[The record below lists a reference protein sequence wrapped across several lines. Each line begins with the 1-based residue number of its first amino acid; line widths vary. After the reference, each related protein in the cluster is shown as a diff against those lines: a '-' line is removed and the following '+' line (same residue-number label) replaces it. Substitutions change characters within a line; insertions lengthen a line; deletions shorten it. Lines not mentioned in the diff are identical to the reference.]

1 MRWLKEYFMWL
12 KDSLPIIDGRQ
23 VHFTKD
29 SLIFI
34 FVVVSALLT
43 GFYVLGV
50 LAGSN
55 FP

>member
-1 MRWLKEYFMWL
+1 MRWLKEDFRWL
-12 KDSLPIIDGRQ
+12 KDSRPIIEGIR

-29 SLIFI
+29 SLILI
-34 FVVVSALLT
+34 FVVVCALLT

-50 LAGSN
+50 LAGPN